1 MPPERPI
8 SKTVRVLLA
17 LGYLLG
23 LPLIYACYADQ
34 RHRTDWVTLAG
45 ALSPLFILLILISA
59 LLILG
64 SLWFWRWSTARAFL
78 LLFFIH
84 GIAILLV
91 TRIADAQWNAEVQR
105 NLAYADTLV
114 LQIENYQKT
123 NGHYAATWTDLG
135 LTNPPVIHRHRTTVP
150 IGYAPA
156 TNATYQLVLPY
167 GHFRY
172 LYHPTT
178 RQWEMHD

>member
-1 MPPERPI
+1 MP
-8 SKTVRVLLA
+8 SKQPLSIPVRVILA

-23 LPLIYACYADQ
+23 LAFTRTCYEDA
-34 RHRTDWVTLAG
+34 RYPTSW
-45 ALSPLFILLILISA
+45 LSIGSMLHVLGIFAILSSA

-78 LLFFIH
+78 LLFFINA
-84 GIAILLV
+84 IAILLV
-91 TRIADAQWNAEVQR
+91 TRIADAQWNAEVKR

-114 LQIENYQKT
+114 LQIEKYHQT
-123 NGHYAATWTDLG
+123 NGHYAATWTELG

-150 IGYAPA
+150 IDYSPV
-156 TNATYQLVLPY
+156 TNSTYKLVLPY
-167 GHFRY
+167 GYFRY
-172 LYHPTT
+172 LYNPAT